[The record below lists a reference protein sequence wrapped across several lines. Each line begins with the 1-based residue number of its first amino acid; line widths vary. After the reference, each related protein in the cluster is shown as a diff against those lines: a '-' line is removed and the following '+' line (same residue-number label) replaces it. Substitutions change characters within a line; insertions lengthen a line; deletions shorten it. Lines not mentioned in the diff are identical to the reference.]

1 MKKYFLTLLICFVSP
16 AIAKQLGN
24 GTAIFSK
31 NNMKLVFVEEGNKQF
46 LVSKDK
52 AGSDL
57 KKVLVFQDDDG
68 KLNEIGNTSTVGAAN
83 IVTLMGMDGDEA
95 IFEVAIWNETNGDI
109 VRLVGGE
116 NFNVSMGVD
125 AKKQLTIDLREIEDA
140 EEPKVHLLLKTSDQ
154 ACLAALKNK
163 KKKENPNHFIFD
175 INNLAKIAVTCD
187 RLYKL

>member
-1 MKKYFLTLLICFVSP
+1 MKKYFLIFLFVLTNNSV
-16 AIAKQLGN
+16 AVALSN
-24 GTAIFSK
+24 GTSIFSK

-52 AGSDL
+52 AGQDL

-68 KLNEIGNTSTVGAAN
+68 KLNEIGNTSTVGPAN
-83 IVTLMGMDGDEA
+83 IVTLMGMDGDDA

-109 VRLVGGE
+109 IRLVGGE
-116 NFNVSMGVD
+116 NFNVSMDVN

-140 EEPKVHLLLKTSDQ
+140 DAKVHLLPKTNDKT
-154 ACLAALKNK
+154 CLTALKNK
-163 KKKENPNHFIFD
+163 NKKENPNHFIFD
-175 INNLAKIAVTCD
+175 INNLAKMTVSCD